1 MSTVFAKDDYKNLV
15 EKYFENEI
23 ELTGPLD
30 KNVADKEQYFEQHVQ
45 SEVIDLSI
53 NQTMALMVI

>member
-23 ELTGPLD
+23 ELTGRLD
-30 KNVADKEQYFEQHVQ
+30 KNVADKEQYFEQQ
-45 SEVIDLSI
+45 GNNFQILA
-53 NQTMALMVI
+53 NLRAK